1 MARRIVVT
9 SGKGGVGKTTLCA
22 NIGTALAGFGFRVVI
37 IDMDIGL
44 NNLDVVM
51 GIENKINFDI
61 IDVLAG
67 NCRLK
72 QALIQNDKYPSL
84 YVLASTHYNK
94 DAMVTNEDIKSVVDK
109 LAESFDYILLDC
121 PAGVEEG
128 FRRAV
133 FSANEAIVVVTPHI
147 SSVRDADKV
156 LSILSSYDLL
166 SKSIVINR
174 IRGDFV
180 ATSETL
186 DIEEIVRFLKTKLL
200 GVVPECDNITKGETA
215 GQIKNYEL
223 DRAITLLVENL
234 HNGTK
239 KIYDCSKKYRGFW
252 GAIRRNLK
260 RKVWLWK
267 II

>member
-9 SGKGGVGKTTLCA
+9 SGKGGVGKTTICA
-22 NIGTALAGFGFRVVI
+22 FLGMKLADLGFRVVI
-37 IDMDIGL
+37 LDMDIGL

-51 GIENKINFDI
+51 GMENHINFDI
-61 IDVLAG
+61 IDVIAG

-72 QALIQNDKYPSL
+72 QALVQDKKYPSL
-84 YVLASTHYNK
+84 YVLASTHCYKDSFINK
-94 DAMVTNEDIKSVVDK
+94 EDIKNIVDK

-133 FSANEAIVVVTPHI
+133 YSANEAIVVVTPHI

-156 LSILSSYDLL
+156 LSILASYDLI
-166 SKSIVINR
+166 SKSVVINR
-174 IRGDFV
+174 LRGDFV

-186 DIEEIVRFLKTKLL
+186 EIEEIIRFLKTKLI
-200 GVVPECDNITKGETA
+200 GVVPEDDYITKGEII
-215 GQIKNYEL
+215 GDNNSFDL
-223 DRAITLLVENL
+223 NRSITLLAENL

-239 KIYDCSKKYRGFW
+239 KIYDVSKKYRGFW
-252 GAIRRNLK
+252 GILRRNIK
-260 RKVWLWK
+260 RRV
-267 II
+267 

>member
-9 SGKGGVGKTTLCA
+9 SGKGGVGKTTICA
-22 NIGTALAGFGFRVVI
+22 FLGKKLADLGFRVVI

-51 GIENKINFDI
+51 GVESEINLDL
-61 IDVLAG
+61 IDVIAG

-72 QALIQNDKYPSL
+72 QALVQDKTYPTL
-84 YVLASTHYNK
+84 YVMASTHYHD
-94 DAMVTNEDIKSVVDK
+94 DAFITKEEIKVVVDK

-121 PAGVEEG
+121 PAGVDEG
-128 FRRAV
+128 FKRAV
-133 FSANEAIVVVTPHI
+133 YSANEALVVVTPHI

-156 LSILSSYDLL
+156 LSILAGYNLF
-166 SKSIVINR
+166 SKSLIVNR
-174 IRGDFV
+174 VRGDFI

-186 DIEEIVRFLKTKLL
+186 ELEEIIRFLKTKLL
-200 GVVPECDNITKGETA
+200 GVIPENDEITKGYLME
-215 GQIKNYEL
+215 QSQSNEL
-223 DRAITLLVENL
+223 NRAITLLAENL

-252 GAIRRNLK
+252 GILRRNLK
-260 RKVWLWK
+260 RRV
-267 II
+267 

>member
-22 NIGTALAGFGFRVVI
+22 SIGTALASLGFRVVI

-51 GIENKINFDI
+51 GIENRVNFDI
-61 IDVLAG
+61 VDVIAG

-72 QALIQNDKYPSL
+72 QALIQNNKYPSL
-84 YVLASTHYNK
+84 YVLASIHCYQDTLITK
-94 DAMVTNEDIKSVVDK
+94 EDIKGVVDK

-128 FRRAV
+128 FKRAV
-133 FSANEAIVVVTPHI
+133 NSANEAIVVATPHI

-156 LSILSSYDLL
+156 LSILSSYNLL
-166 SKSIVINR
+166 SKYLVINR
-174 IRGDFV
+174 VRGDFV

-215 GQIKNYEL
+215 GEIKNYEL

-234 HNGTK
+234 HNGTR

-252 GAIRRNLK
+252 GVLRRSLK
-260 RKVWLWK
+260 RRV
-267 II
+267 